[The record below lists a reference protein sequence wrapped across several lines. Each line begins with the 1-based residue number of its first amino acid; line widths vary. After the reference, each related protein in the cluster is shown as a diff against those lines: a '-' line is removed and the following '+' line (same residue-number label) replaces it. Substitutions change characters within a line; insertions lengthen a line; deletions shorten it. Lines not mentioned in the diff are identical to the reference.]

1 MSGLLRGLI
10 DESGYESEINR
21 QYDDPAER
29 SQRMESLGELVN
41 ALAQYEARTTT
52 PTLTGFLEETA
63 LTGRD
68 EENDKDDQLSQ
79 RGVKLMTL
87 HSAKGLEFPRV
98 FLVGMEE
105 GLLPHR
111 RALDEAEATVPE
123 ERRLCYVGITRAR
136 DQLTLTRAASRKKW
150 GKPRPSVPSRFL
162 YEMTGQPAPVAVTVG
177 E

>member
-1 MSGLLRGLI
+1 MPWPSMKRERRRRRWRASPKPPRLRG
-10 DESGYESEINR
+10 
-21 QYDDPAER
+21 
-29 SQRMESLGELVN
+29 
-41 ALAQYEARTTT
+41 ALED
-52 PTLTGFLEETA
+52 TA

-111 RALDEAEATVPE
+111 RALDGAEATIPE
-123 ERRLCYVGITRAR
+123 ERRLCYV
-136 DQLTLTRAASRKKW
+136 
-150 GKPRPSVPSRFL
+150 
-162 YEMTGQPAPVAVTVG
+162 
-177 E
+177 

>member
-1 MSGLLRGLI
+1 M
-10 DESGYESEINR
+10 
-21 QYDDPAER
+21 A
-29 SQRMESLGELVN
+29 SLGELAN
-41 ALAQYEARTTT
+41 ALAQYETRTAR
-52 PTLTGFLEETA
+52 PTLAGFLEDAA

-111 RALDEAEATVPE
+111 RSLDDSEATVPE

-136 DQLTLTRAASRKKW
+136 DHLTLTRAASRKKW
-150 GKPRPSVPSRFL
+150 GKPRTSIPSRFL
-162 YEMTGQPAPVAVTVG
+162 FEMTGRPVPMTVF
-177 E
+177 EADDAE